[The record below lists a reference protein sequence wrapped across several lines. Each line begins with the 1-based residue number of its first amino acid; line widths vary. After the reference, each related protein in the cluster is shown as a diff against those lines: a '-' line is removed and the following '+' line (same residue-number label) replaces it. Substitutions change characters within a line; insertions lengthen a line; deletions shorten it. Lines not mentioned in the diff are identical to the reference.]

1 MPVRR
6 YQLLPHA
13 RQVIRDRDFRMLP
26 SIVRDW
32 SPRDL
37 AELVESLPAA
47 DQALALRHL
56 SRPQA
61 VAAFQY
67 MIPTAQQRL
76 LQRLAND
83 EAAEMLNALPHD
95 DLTSL
100 LGELKAQE
108 SGEVLRLLAP
118 QKRSTAKSLLEYP
131 EDSAGRLMT
140 PAYLAI
146 RPDWTVQ
153 QTLDHVRVYGR
164 DRETINALYVLD
176 ERGVLLDDIRI
187 SDLLLAPLTARIV
200 ELMDRHFVALNVTDS
215 KDTAVAIFRREDRT
229 VLPVVEADGRLVGI
243 ITADDVLDMAEAAA
257 TEDIQKIGGME
268 ALDEPYLQIS
278 FARMIRKR
286 AGWLVLL
293 FLGEML
299 TATAMGYFEKE
310 IARAVVLALFIPLII
325 SSGGNSGSQASTLV
339 IRALALGELTLGD
352 WFRVLRRELLSGLA
366 LGSVLGS
373 IGFLRIAIWSGFSDI
388 YGPHWLLVAWTVAG
402 ALLGVVIW
410 GTLSGSLLPF
420 ALRRLGFDP
429 AASSA
434 PFVATLVDVTGLVIY
449 FTVAAFILRG
459 TLL

>member
-13 RQVIRDRDFRMLP
+13 KQVIRDRDFKML
-26 SIVRDW
+26 SSVVRDW
-32 SPRDL
+32 SPSEL
-37 AELVESLPAA
+37 AELVESLPAG
-47 DQALALRHL
+47 DQVLALRHL
-56 SRPQA
+56 SLTQA

-76 LQRLAND
+76 LQRLAKD
-83 EAAEMLNALPHD
+83 EAAEMLNALPQD
-95 DLTSL
+95 DLTQL
-100 LGELKAQE
+100 LSELKAQE

-118 QKRSTAKSLLEYP
+118 QKRTAAKSLLEYP

-153 QTLDHVRVYGR
+153 QTLDHVRTYGR

-187 SDLLLAPLTARIV
+187 SELLLAPLTARIT
-200 ELMDRHFVALNVTDS
+200 ELMDRNFVALTVTDT
-215 KDTAVAIFRREDRT
+215 KDTAVAVFRREDRT
-229 VLPVVEADGRLVGI
+229 VLPVVEADGRLAGI
-243 ITADDVLDMAEAAA
+243 ITADDVLDVAEAAA
-257 TEDIQKIGGME
+257 TEDIHKIGGME
-268 ALDEPYLQIS
+268 AFDEPYFEIS
-278 FARMIRKR
+278 FSRMLRKR

-299 TATAMGYFEKE
+299 TATAMSYFEKE

-339 IRALALGELTLGD
+339 IRALALGELALRD
-352 WFRVLRRELLSGLA
+352 WYRVLRRELIAGLA
-366 LGSVLGS
+366 LGSVLGF
-373 IGFLRIAIWSGFSDI
+373 IGFLRIVIWSEFSDL
-388 YGPHWLLVAWTVAG
+388 YGPHWLLVAFTVAA
-402 ALLGVVIW
+402 ALMGVVIW
-410 GTLSGSLLPF
+410 GTLAGSLLPF
-420 ALRRLGFDP
+420 LLRRLGFDP

-449 FTVAAFILRG
+449 FTVAALILRG

>member
-1 MPVRR
+1 
-6 YQLLPHA
+6 
-13 RQVIRDRDFRMLP
+13 MLP

-310 IARAVVLALFIPLII
+310 IARAVVL
-325 SSGGNSGSQASTLV
+325 
-339 IRALALGELTLGD
+339 
-352 WFRVLRRELLSGLA
+352 
-366 LGSVLGS
+366 
-373 IGFLRIAIWSGFSDI
+373 
-388 YGPHWLLVAWTVAG
+388 
-402 ALLGVVIW
+402 
-410 GTLSGSLLPF
+410 
-420 ALRRLGFDP
+420 
-429 AASSA
+429 
-434 PFVATLVDVTGLVIY
+434 
-449 FTVAAFILRG
+449 
-459 TLL
+459 

>member
-13 RQVIRDRDFRMLP
+13 KQVIRDRDFKMLP

-32 SPRDL
+32 SPMDL
-37 AELVESLPAA
+37 AELMESLPAA

-61 VAAFQY
+61 GAAFQY

-76 LQRLAND
+76 LKRLEND

-95 DLTSL
+95 DLTL
-100 LGELKAQE
+100 LLSELKSQE

-131 EDSAGRLMT
+131 EDSAARLMT

-153 QTLDHVRVYGR
+153 QTLDHVRAYGR

-176 ERGVLLDDIRI
+176 ESGGLMDDIRI
-187 SDLLLAPLTARIV
+187 SDLLLAPLTARV
-200 ELMDRHFVALNVTDS
+200 AELMDLNFVALKVTDS
-215 KDTAVAIFRREDRT
+215 KETAVAVFRREDRT

-243 ITADDVLDMAEAAA
+243 ITADDVLDAAEAAA
-257 TEDIQKIGGME
+257 TEDIHKIGGME
-268 ALDEPYLQIS
+268 AFDEPYFQIS
-278 FARMIRKR
+278 FSRMIRKR

-293 FLGEML
+293 FFGEML

-339 IRALALGELTLGD
+339 IRALALGELTLRD
-352 WFRVLRRELLSGLA
+352 WYRVLRRELVSGLA
-366 LGSVLGS
+366 LGSVLGA
-373 IGFLRIAIWSGFSDI
+373 IGFLRIAIWSGFSDL
-388 YGPHWLLVAWTVAG
+388 YGPHWLLVALTVAG
-402 ALLGVVIW
+402 ALMGVVVW
-410 GTLSGSLLPF
+410 GTLAGSLLPLL
-420 ALRRLGFDP
+420 LRRLGFDP

-434 PFVATLVDVTGLVIY
+434 PFVATLVDVTGLIIY
-449 FTVAAFILRG
+449 FTVAESILRG

>member
-1 MPVRR
+1 
-6 YQLLPHA
+6 
-13 RQVIRDRDFRMLP
+13 
-26 SIVRDW
+26 
-32 SPRDL
+32 
-37 AELVESLPAA
+37 
-47 DQALALRHL
+47 
-56 SRPQA
+56 
-61 VAAFQY
+61 
-67 MIPTAQQRL
+67 
-76 LQRLAND
+76 
-83 EAAEMLNALPHD
+83 
-95 DLTSL
+95 
-100 LGELKAQE
+100 
-108 SGEVLRLLAP
+108 
-118 QKRSTAKSLLEYP
+118 
-131 EDSAGRLMT
+131 
-140 PAYLAI
+140 
-146 RPDWTVQ
+146 VQ

-215 KDTAVAIFRREDRT
+215 KDTAVAVFRREDRT

-243 ITADDVLDMAEAAA
+243 ITADDVLDIAEAAA

-339 IRALALGELTLGD
+339 IRALALGELTLRD

-373 IGFLRIAIWSGFSDI
+373 IGFLRIAIWSEFSDI

-402 ALLGVVIW
+402 ALMGVVIW